1 MYNANT
7 MNANQVIIVPKEQ
20 TQMRLLAN
28 ITMRYINETEIKY
41 TEFEQPELE
50 MQILCNMPD
59 ADAEALNWQIQ
70 SLAEEGNAQ

>member
-41 TEFEQPELE
+41 TEFEQTELE

-59 ADAEALNWQIQ
+59 ADAEAPNWQIQ